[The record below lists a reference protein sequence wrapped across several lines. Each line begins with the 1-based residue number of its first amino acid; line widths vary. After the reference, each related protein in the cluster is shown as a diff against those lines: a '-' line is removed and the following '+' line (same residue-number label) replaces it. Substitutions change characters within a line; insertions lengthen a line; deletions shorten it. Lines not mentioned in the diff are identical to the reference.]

1 MHETLPIKCSET
13 FYKTI
18 ISIMTSVQS
27 APLFRENIEVGCDCF
42 NPNLI
47 QIITSVTASDYVRY
61 KKSYVC
67 KYLTNLVIHKS
78 KDLVGLKRCLGKQ
91 TTKSRLLRSSYRSHQ
106 LTLRKFKEY
115 SAANKK
121 VINIVLSN
129 STSLPVE
136 KYIQTT
142 ESVCKTFEDILSNIV
157 GENNII
163 DIDLVIKSC
172 QFQLQTLNI
181 FEKII
186 EENGRSNATL

>member
-1 MHETLPIKCSET
+1 LGVTVSIQTS
-13 FYKTI
+13 YK
-18 ISIMTSVQS
+18 
-27 APLFRENIEVGCDCF
+27 F
-42 NPNLI
+42 
-47 QIITSVTASDYVRY
+47 ITSVTASDYVRY